1 MEKQAPCGATM
12 FERQKILL
20 VDPSA
25 IFRRTLKDVI
35 ETNETFVEV
44 LEAESSKQAKS
55 MIARNAPDVV
65 FMDIA
70 LPQNN
75 GIQFIASIRRMTP
88 STRIV
93 VLTSHDSEEHRDA
106 SLAQGADFFLSK
118 ERCGGLR
125 LIDVIHETIRRQH
138 SV

>member
-1 MEKQAPCGATM
+1 M
-12 FERQKILL
+12 FNRQKILL

-25 IFRRTLKDVI
+25 IFRRTLKEVI

-44 LEAESSKQAKS
+44 LEAESSDQAES
-55 MIARNAPDVV
+55 MMARKTPDVV

-70 LPQNN
+70 LPQND
-75 GIQFIASIRRMTP
+75 GIPFIASIRRIAP
-88 STRIV
+88 KARIV
-93 VLTSHDSEEHRDA
+93 VLTSHDSEEHEDA
-106 SLAQGADFFLSK
+106 SLTQGADFFLSK
-118 ERCGGLR
+118 ERSGGLR